1 MDKPTMIVG
10 IDVVHLVG
18 KEKSSIVGFAASMD
32 RYISKYY
39 IDSVYKAYNPKHKL
53 QDITFELEPL
63 FQQAI
68 IKFKEQCGV
77 PPQRIIV
84 YRDSQSE
91 GQYSRILQ
99 KEVSQLRQA
108 IEKLKLQGGVYAEED
123 KPSFIFMITNKKIE
137 QRFCE
142 SNGRLYNP
150 TQGLVIEDEQICKGK
165 FQFYL
170 IPHSG
175 PTGLQCPMKFDVISL
190 ENFVEADGTV
200 SLNPKDL
207 YDLTFNLSFGFF
219 NYQNSIK
226 LPGPLMYAHTLC
238 NQMKK
243 IVGKNDL
250 FEIQDNFKDK
260 LFCI

>member
-1 MDKPTMIVG
+1 
-10 IDVVHLVG
+10 
-18 KEKSSIVGFAASMD
+18 
-32 RYISKYY
+32 
-39 IDSVYKAYNPKHKL
+39 
-53 QDITFELEPL
+53 
-63 FQQAI
+63 
-68 IKFKEQCGV
+68 
-77 PPQRIIV
+77 
-84 YRDSQSE
+84 
-91 GQYSRILQ
+91 
-99 KEVSQLRQA
+99 
-108 IEKLKLQGGVYAEED
+108 
-123 KPSFIFMITNKKIE
+123 
-137 QRFCE
+137 
-142 SNGRLYNP
+142 
-150 TQGLVIEDEQICKGK
+150 
-165 FQFYL
+165 
-170 IPHSG
+170 
-175 PTGLQCPMKFDVISL
+175 MKFDVISL